1 MAEYKIGFV
10 GAGNMGSAMMHGI
23 LAAGLCEKSEMIAS
37 CHSEATKDRVQKNL
51 GITVSLDNRMASSAK
66 VVFLAVK
73 PYQLME
79 VVDEIKEAVTEDTL
93 LISVVAGK
101 TLQQLG
107 ELFGQDVAIIR
118 SMPNTPAMVGE
129 AMSAICANEKVSDK
143 QLTEAKA
150 LFESFG
156 QVEVVS
162 ENLMD
167 VVTGVSGS
175 SPAFIYM
182 VIEAMADAAVLEGM
196 QRPAAYKFA
205 SQAVLGAAKM
215 VLSTGQHPGALKDAV
230 TSPGGTTIAGVAA
243 LEEHGL
249 RSTMIEGVRTAV
261 EKSRDMTK

>member
-1 MAEYKIGFV
+1 
-10 GAGNMGSAMMHGI
+10 
-23 LAAGLCEKSEMIAS
+23 
-37 CHSEATKDRVQKNL
+37 
-51 GITVSLDNRMASSAK
+51 
-66 VVFLAVK
+66 
-73 PYQLME
+73 
-79 VVDEIKEAVTEDTL
+79 
-93 LISVVAGK
+93 
-101 TLQQLG
+101 
-107 ELFGQDVAIIR
+107 
-118 SMPNTPAMVGE
+118 MPNTPAMVGE
-129 AMSAICANEKVSDK
+129 AMSAICANEKVSDE

-230 TSPGGTTIAGVAA
+230 TSPGGTTIAGIAA

-249 RSTMIEGVRTAV
+249 RSTMIEGVRAAV